1 MWYNH
6 AQAEAVFKQD
16 WTQKE
21 HICRES
27 GMTEA
32 QIQEL
37 YDLEREIFNSDRR
50 FYEHC
55 EMNDKLLSQMQQQ
68 AITETYDAFNWI
80 LVLPS
85 ETQQRLLQL
94 PAERLQAFY
103 LHRILHYT
111 QHEIAVQFHKSQVA
125 VHYWI
130 RQIAEILESSKMN
143 L

>member
-6 AQAEAVFKQD
+6 AKAEAVFKQE

-21 HICRES
+21 HICREN
-27 GMTEA
+27 GMTDA

-85 ETQQRLLQL
+85 EIQKQLQHL
-94 PAERLQAFY
+94 NMA
-103 LHRILHYT
+103 
-111 QHEIAVQFHKSQVA
+111 
-125 VHYWI
+125 
-130 RQIAEILESSKMN
+130 
-143 L
+143 

>member
-1 MWYNH
+1 M
-6 AQAEAVFKQD
+6 
-16 WTQKE
+16 
-21 HICRES
+21 
-27 GMTEA
+27 
-32 QIQEL
+32 
-37 YDLEREIFNSDRR
+37 EIFNSDRR

-55 EMNDKLLSQMQQQ
+55 EMNEKLLSQMQQQ